1 MRIYIIGNDGNTL
14 SREPLAEVNECYEAT
29 CRSTSISRAV
39 RAATFWRSAWN
50 GQGRARTGEGG
61 DPRHRSRPVGG
72 MLAVASEKERPEVLR
87 NGCDSNAATCAAS
100 TSLAG
105 NLEW

>member
-39 RAATFWRSAWN
+39 RAATFWRSALERAGSRSNWRRRGSASPVSTCRRN
-50 GQGRARTGEGG
+50 ARGR
-61 DPRHRSRPVGG
+61 V
-72 MLAVASEKERPEVLR
+72 
-87 NGCDSNAATCAAS
+87 
-100 TSLAG
+100 
-105 NLEW
+105 